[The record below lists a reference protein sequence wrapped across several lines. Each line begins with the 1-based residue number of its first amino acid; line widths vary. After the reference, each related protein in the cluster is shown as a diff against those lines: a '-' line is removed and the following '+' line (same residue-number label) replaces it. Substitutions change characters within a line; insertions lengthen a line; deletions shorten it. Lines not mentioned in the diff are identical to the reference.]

1 MHTAQV
7 EYPQVLRIV
16 AEACVHLGD
25 WDAAKAIVDQ
35 FEQDIQSGALRRFDT
50 STLLR
55 NLSTGCVGGLLNQ
68 DKAAFEL
75 LASVDRMATV
85 ALDKGVKLQV
95 GDRDVISV
103 FRALSCYLNGD
114 KSACRDLLD
123 QAVHAEIETVDRT

>member
-1 MHTAQV
+1 PRLTALESALRDFRRLVPATGGDDWFENLTGLTLLIRTGRTAEARAQGEAMLKRMHTAQV

-75 LASVDRMATV
+75 LAS
-85 ALDKGVKLQV
+85 
-95 GDRDVISV
+95 
-103 FRALSCYLNGD
+103 
-114 KSACRDLLD
+114 
-123 QAVHAEIETVDRT
+123 